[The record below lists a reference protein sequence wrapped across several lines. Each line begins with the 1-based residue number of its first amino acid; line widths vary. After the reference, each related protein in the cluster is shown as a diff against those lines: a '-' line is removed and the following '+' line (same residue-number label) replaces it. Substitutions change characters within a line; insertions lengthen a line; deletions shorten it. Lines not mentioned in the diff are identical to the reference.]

1 MNVDTG
7 HLIKLA
13 EGMAATDDYEPIPS
27 ELASTAWATLGDKDE
42 TYINLKKRGP
52 LQKFA
57 KEKRK
62 QKRKQAAKSRK
73 INRK

>member
-13 EGMAATDDYEPIPS
+13 QDMAAPDGYEPIPS
-27 ELASTAWATLGDKDE
+27 ELAPTALTALGDKGE